1 MHGNQGKN
9 KVGFPDPL
17 EPRSVKEGKEYG
29 LRYAKAISSQWG
41 SYEQDNSLMRKRR
54 RVFDRNRKYANGT
67 QDTSIYR
74 QLLTSLDPSNSDGSF
89 LNLDFTPV
97 PILPKF
103 VRIVV
108 NKILSSEPYPNLE
121 AVDPLSSSEKD
132 LERKKVEMAVANR
145 DKLKAIQQ
153 STGVNVSEMEEIP
166 ETLEEA
172 EIFIGNNIKSSSEI
186 AAQIATNM
194 TLKWNDFN
202 DSIYRRCVNDMA
214 TVGMAVVKRDNDPNY
229 GIKTSYVDPS
239 EFVHSYTNDPNF
251 GDLVYA
257 GHVKRISIQEL
268 KRIAGDQFSEEQY
281 KQIAQKAAKKY
292 GYDISKVGES
302 RYDDY
307 LKRYR
312 FGYDEYMVEIL
323 DFEFISIDCM
333 YFEEKES
340 RYGNIGFYYKGES
353 YKEPSNSVFKRESK
367 KMENE
372 VVYGGSYIMGCDMLF
387 NYGLK
392 TNIPKNMHDLSR
404 AHLSYSVVATNMEE
418 MIPKSMVDS
427 CIGFADQLQLTHLK
441 IQQSIAKAKPD
452 GIIIDVEGL
461 ENVQLG
467 KGGELQ
473 PLELHDI
480 YEQTGVFY
488 YRSKNPEGGFQ
499 NPPIREIGNSVRN
512 INEFI
517 ALYNHY
523 LRMIRDAT
531 GINEAMD
538 GTTPKGEQLVGVRQ
552 QAIAAGNNAIY
563 DITNSSM
570 VLFKKVCADVVKCLQ
585 VIPRESVLYKA
596 YENAIGK
603 ENIGILNTFNNLPMY
618 NFGVQVVK
626 EMEDI
631 EKQYLEQNIQVSLA
645 QKELDIEDAIAI
657 RQLKDINQAERLLV
671 VRRKKRM
678 AANQQLAQQNSQMQA
693 QVQVQSAQAASQA
706 KMQEM
711 QAKAQ
716 IDAQMEQMK
725 AQLEAQMEVLKH
737 EHRKEIEMIKA
748 QATLGFRTEEQEFR
762 EKLEVLKEDRKDTRV
777 KKQASEQSKLISQRQ
792 GQRGEIPEPIGEEQ
806 TENTQDIINSI
817 IDSASQATPPPLT
830 Q

>member
-9 KVGFPDPL
+9 SINFPDPL
-17 EPRSVKEGKEYG
+17 APKELKSEKSYG
-29 LRYAKAISSQWG
+29 LKYAKAISNQWG
-41 SYEQDNSLMRKRR
+41 SSENSNSTLNKRSKT
-54 RVFDRNRKYANGT
+54 FEKNRKYANGT

-74 QLLTSLDPSNSDGSF
+74 QLLSSLDPSNSDGSF
-89 LNLDFTPV
+89 LNMDFSPV

-132 LERKKVEMAVANR
+132 IERKKVEMAVQNKK
-145 DKLKAIQQ
+145 KLEAIKEK
-153 STGVNVSEMEEIP
+153 TGVDVAEMEEIP

-172 EIFIGNNIKSSSEI
+172 EIFMGNNIKSSSEV

-202 DSIYRRCVNDMA
+202 DAIYRRCVNDIA
-214 TVGMAVVKRDNDPNY
+214 VLGMAVVKRSNDPNY
-229 GIKTSYVDPS
+229 GIKTSYVDPAR
-239 EFVHSYTNDPNF
+239 FIHSRTEDPNF
-251 GDLVYA
+251 GDIVYA
-257 GHVKRISIQEL
+257 GHTYMVPIQEL
-268 KRIAGDQFSEEQY
+268 KRIAGSQFTEEEY
-281 KQIAQKAAKKY
+281 KEIAEKASKKY
-292 GYDISKVGES
+292 NYDTTNFNRTKFDRRLNKHS
-302 RYDDY
+302 
-307 LKRYR
+307 
-312 FGYDEYMVEIL
+312 FGYDEYMVEVM
-323 DFEFISIDCM
+323 DFEFKSVDKM
-333 YFEEKES
+333 FFEEKEN
-340 RYGNIGFYYKGES
+340 RYGNSGFYFKGDS
-353 YKEPSNSVFKRESK
+353 YKQSSSSVYKRNMECL
-367 KMENE
+367 ENE
-372 VVYGGSYIMGCDMLF
+372 VVYGGKFIMGCDKLF
-387 NYGLK
+387 DYGLK
-392 TNIPKNMHDLSR
+392 TNIPKNMHDISR
-404 AHLSYSVVATNMEE
+404 ANLSYSAVATNIED

-441 IQQSIAKAKPD
+441 IQQAIAKAKPD
-452 GIIIDVEGL
+452 GIIIDIEGL

-499 NPPIREIGNSVRN
+499 NPPIREIGNSIRN

-523 LRMIRDAT
+523 LRLIRDAT

-538 GTTPKGEQLVGVRQ
+538 GTSPKGDALVGVRQ

-570 VLFKKVCADVVKCLQ
+570 VLFKKVCSDIVKCLQ
-585 VIPRESVLYKA
+585 IIPVESVLHKA

-603 ENIGILNTFNNLPMY
+603 ENMKTLSSFNSLSMY

-626 EMEDI
+626 EMEDV

-678 AANQQLAQQNSQMQA
+678 AANQQIAQQNSQMQA
-693 QVQVQSAQAASQA
+693 QAQAQAAQAVSQA
-706 KMQEM
+706 KLQEM

-725 AQLEAQMEVLKH
+725 SQLESQMEVLKH

-748 QATLGFRTEEQEFR
+748 QATLGFKTDDAEFK
-762 EKLEVLKEDRKDTRV
+762 EKLEVLKEDRKDERV
-777 KKQASEQSKLISQRQ
+777 KKQSAEQSKLISQRQ
-792 GQRGEIPEPIGEEQ
+792 GERGELPEASGMPKEEDSS
-806 TENTQDIINSI
+806 QDIINNI
-817 IDSASQATPPPLT
+817 IQNG
-830 Q
+830 QG

>member
-1 MHGNQGKN
+1 MHGKQGKN
-9 KVGFPDPL
+9 SVSFPDPL
-17 EPRSVKEGKEYG
+17 APQKIKEKKEYG
-29 LRYAKAISSQWG
+29 LQYAKAIFAQWG
-41 SYEQDNSLMRKRR
+41 SSDQDNSLMRKRR
-54 RVFDRNRKYANGT
+54 KVFERNRKYANGT

-74 QLLTSLDPSNSDGSF
+74 QLLTSLDPSNADGSF
-89 LNLDFTPV
+89 LNMDFTPV

-108 NKILSSEPYPNLE
+108 NKILSSNPYPNLE
-121 AVDPLSSSEKD
+121 AVDPLSSTEKD
-132 LERKKVEMAVANR
+132 IERKKVEMAVANKE
-145 DKLKAIQQ
+145 KLQQMKAD
-153 STGVNVSEMEEIP
+153 TGVDVAGIEEIP
-166 ETLEEA
+166 DTLEEA

-194 TLKWNDFN
+194 TLKWNDFS
-202 DSIYRRCVNDMA
+202 DATYRRCVGDLA
-214 TVGMAVVKRDNDPNY
+214 ILGMAVTKRDNDPSH
-229 GIKTSYVDPS
+229 GIDVNYVDPLD
-239 EFVHSYTNDPNF
+239 FIHSFTTDPNF

-257 GHVKRISIQEL
+257 GHVKRIPIQEL
-268 KRIAGDQFSEEQY
+268 KRIAGDQFTEEGY
-281 KQIAQKAAKKY
+281 AKIAEKAAKKY
-292 GYDISKVGES
+292 GYDTTSLGQS
-302 RYDDY
+302 SYDDN

-312 FGYDEYMVEIL
+312 FGYDEYMVEVM
-323 DFEFISIDCM
+323 DFEFISVDCM

-340 RYGNIGFYYKGES
+340 KYGNKGFYYKGDS
-353 YKEPSNSVFKRESK
+353 YKGPSNSVYKRDVT
-367 KMENE
+367 KMENAT
-372 VVYGGSYIMGCDMLF
+372 VYGGSYIMGCEMLF
-387 NYGLK
+387 NYGMK
-392 TNIPKNMHDLSR
+392 TNIPKNVHDLTR
-404 AHLSYSVVATNMEE
+404 TNLSYSVVSTNMEE
-418 MIPKSMVDS
+418 MMPKSMVDS

-441 IQQSIAKAKPD
+441 IQQAIAKAKPD

-499 NPPIREIGNSVRN
+499 NPPIREIGNSIRN

-570 VLFKKVCADVVKCLQ
+570 VLFKKVCSDIVKCLQ
-585 VIPRESVLYKA
+585 VIPRESILYRA
-596 YENAIGK
+596 YANAIGS
-603 ENIGILNTFNNLPMY
+603 ENIGVLNTFSDLSMY
-618 NFGVQVVK
+618 NFGVHVVK
-626 EMEDI
+626 EMEDV
-631 EKQYLEQNIQVSLA
+631 EKQYLEQNIQISLS

-671 VRRKKRM
+671 VRRKKRI
-678 AANQQLAQQNSQMQA
+678 AANQKIAQQNIQMQTQA
-693 QVQVQSAQAASQA
+693 QSQASQVA
-706 KMQEM
+706 SQSKMQEM

-725 AQLEAQMEVLKH
+725 AQLESQMESLKH

-748 QATLGFRTEEQEFR
+748 SATLGFRTEEKEFK
-762 EKLEVLKEDRKDTRV
+762 EKLEVLKEDRKDSRV
-777 KKQASEQSKLISQRQ
+777 KKQATEQSKLISQRQ
-792 GQRGEIPEPIGEEQ
+792 GERGELPETEEMEEE
-806 TENTQDIINSI
+806 ENPQDIVNKI
-817 IDSASQATPPPLT
+817 IKNAQAT
-830 Q
+830 QS